1 MNNPDPIF
9 RSLRAPMG
17 FWLPA
22 VLLLPV
28 VIIGCG
34 DKQTKGIAA
43 NIVADFNNDGVGD
56 NDTYPDSF
64 LTPDTITVGIKSV
77 KLIKADETD
86 TSYTIFDTGDS
97 TNPDVLDL
105 TTNVQQIDV
114 RSVYPDGCPCDYSK
128 VQIELTFIEIV
139 VPTYDGDS
147 LRNRKFRFYT
157 LDLLDPALGV
167 PIQAGDV
174 LVSDNFQTPQFSWI
188 DTDQGTFTP
197 ITSSRPSFPL
207 QVPYSLFPDDVY
219 TSTSIIDL
227 PEFLKIPDKPKGLYN
242 ITLTVHAG
250 NLFFYD
256 ETDSLPPE
264 STRFDRFTDGRLN
277 ANEPDSHYY
286 PTYPSITAAAE

>member
-1 MNNPDPIF
+1 
-9 RSLRAPMG
+9 MG
-17 FWLPA
+17 FWLAA
-22 VLLLPV
+22 VFLLPV
-28 VIIGCG
+28 FIFGCG
-34 DKQTKGIAA
+34 DKKTKGIAA

-56 NDTYPDSF
+56 NDTYPDAF
-64 LTPDTITVGIKSV
+64 LNPDTITVGIKSV

-97 TNPDVLDL
+97 THPDVLDL
-105 TTNVQQIDV
+105 TTNSQQIDAH
-114 RSVYPDGCPCDYSK
+114 SVFPNGCPCDYSK
-128 VQIELTFIEIV
+128 VQIELTFVEV
-139 VPTYDGDS
+139 LVPTYDGDS
-147 LRNRKFRFYT
+147 LHNRKFRFYT

-188 DTDQGTFTP
+188 DTDQGTFTS
-197 ITSSRPSFPL
+197 ITSSRPSVPL
-207 QVPYSLFPDDVY
+207 QVPYTLFPDNVY
-219 TSTSIIDL
+219 ASTFVIDL
-227 PEFLKIPDKPKGLYN
+227 PAFLKIPDKPKGLYN
-242 ITLTVHAG
+242 VTLTVHAG

-286 PTYPSITAAAE
+286 PTYPVITADAG